1 MRLLFSVDGYISF
14 LWEEYSFFECAG
26 KAFPIEVGIAVGS
39 ASGKNKPPSQ
49 VELRGESNLVS
60 S

>member
-26 KAFPIEVGIAVGS
+26 KAFLIEVGIAVGS
-39 ASGKNKPPSQ
+39 ASGENKPPW
-49 VELRGESNLVS
+49 
-60 S
+60 